1 MERREFDCFDRELYV
16 IRAASERRMI
26 LVRSGTPLH
35 SIDYEGLKSEIRQKW
50 EKEHSKVS
58 DVGVQQAPC
67 VDPDVGVLHPSMTRG
82 ADRGSGVPSTRARG
96 CQGGP
101 ALMKRAAEID
111 MPGGYHN
118 LSIGQVPTPTP
129 GSKEV
134 LIQVK
139 ATAINRADTHQMMR
153 AAEMDMPGGYHNL
166 SIGLVTIPTPGS
178 KEVLIQVKA
187 TAINRADTLQVFP
200 VILGLE
206 VAGIISKLGP
216 GCSRRWAVGDRVM
229 TLLSGRR
236 EAEYVVSP
244 EGLLMPIPSGMD
256 FTEAA
261 AILEVWLTAFKL
273 LHTVGKV
280 QAGESVLIHAGA
292 SGVGTAAIQLCI
304 QAKAHPYIT
313 ADSSAKIQSAVR
325 LGAVE
330 GFNYKEENVG
340 ARVLEAT
347 GGKGVNIILDCVG
360 SSMYEHNLSAI
371 AVDGRW
377 IRYGLPGGGDA
388 SGDFLRKVLSK
399 RITLTGTTLRAQ
411 SLEFA
416 LVSNFIKDVLPLF
429 ENGAVKPIIHTVL
442 SLEKIVEA
450 YKLTEAN
457 VNTGKIILTVNSGDF
472 DTIAH

>member
-1 MERREFDCFDRELYV
+1 MM
-16 IRAASERRMI
+16 RA
-26 LVRSGTPLH
+26 VQ
-35 SIDYEGLKSEIRQKW
+35 IDQ
-50 EKEHSKVS
+50 
-58 DVGVQQAPC
+58 P
-67 VDPDVGVLHPSMTRG
+67 
-82 ADRGSGVPSTRARG
+82 
-96 CQGGP
+96 GGP
-101 ALMKRAAEID
+101 E
-111 MPGGYHN
+111 N
-118 LSIGQVPTPTP
+118 LYIGQVP
-129 GSKEV
+129 
-134 LIQVK
+134 
-139 ATAINRADTHQMMR
+139 
-153 AAEMDMPGGYHNL
+153 
-166 SIGLVTIPTPGS
+166 IPTPGS
-178 KEVLIQVKA
+178 KEILIQVKA
-187 TAINRADTLQVFP
+187 TAINRADTLQRRGMYPPPPGVTD
-200 VILGLE
+200 ILGLE
-206 VAGIISKLGP
+206 AAGIISKLGP
-216 GCSRRWAVGDRVM
+216 GCSGRWAVGDRVM
-229 TLLSGRR
+229 TLLSGGGN
-236 EAEYVVSP
+236 AEYVVSP

-261 AILEVWLTAFKL
+261 AIPEVWLTAFKL

-313 ADSSAKIQSAVR
+313 AGSSAKIQSAVR

-457 VNTGKIILTVNSGDF
+457 VNTGKIILTVNSGDE
-472 DTIAH
+472 HQEL